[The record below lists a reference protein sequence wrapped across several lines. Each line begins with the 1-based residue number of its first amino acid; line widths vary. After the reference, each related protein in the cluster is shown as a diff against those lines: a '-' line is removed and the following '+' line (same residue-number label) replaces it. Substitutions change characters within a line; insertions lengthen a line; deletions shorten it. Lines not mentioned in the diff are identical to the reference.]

1 MRRRTFLQGTLA
13 TTAGTVV
20 AAEGSI
26 LYVRDVEPKWIDVHE
41 IPVYLTRLDPA
52 FNHYR
57 IAHITDLHTDDTF
70 MTAERLAQVVRV
82 LNSLKV
88 QLILIT
94 GDFVTRLIASSAATL
109 SQLQYLRAADGVF
122 ATLGNHDHWAGQQ
135 QVTAILQTNGIHV
148 LKDTLYTLNRGSRK
162 AVLHLVGMDDLWTD
176 EPTQS
181 AWAHEGRLERLL
193 RQVPAE
199 GAALLMV
206 HEPDFADVAA
216 ASGRIDLQF
225 SGHSHGG
232 QIRIPF
238 YGSVYL
244 PELARKY
251 QAGMYHIKAL
261 KHYTNRGLGM
271 IDPQVRL
278 NCRPEIAVF
287 ELLATEM

>member
-1 MRRRTFLQGTLA
+1 
-13 TTAGTVV
+13 
-20 AAEGSI
+20 
-26 LYVRDVEPKWIDVHE
+26 
-41 IPVYLTRLDPA
+41 
-52 FNHYR
+52 
-57 IAHITDLHTDDTF
+57 
-70 MTAERLAQVVRV
+70 MTAERLAQVVHV
-82 LNSLKV
+82 VNGLKA

-109 SQLQYLRAADGVF
+109 SQLQHLHASDGVF
-122 ATLGNHDHWAGQQ
+122 ATLGNHDHWAGQS
-135 QVTAILQTNGIHV
+135 QVTAMLQASGIQV
-148 LKDTLYTLNRGSRK
+148 LKDAIHTLNRGSRK

-193 RQVPAE
+193 RPLPAE

-238 YGSVYL
+238 YGSMYL

-261 KHYTNRGLGM
+261 QHYTNRGLGM

-287 ELLATEM
+287 ELLATRM

>member
-1 MRRRTFLQGTLA
+1 MRRRNFLRGTLA
-13 TTAGTVV
+13 TTAGTLV
-20 AAEGSI
+20 AAEGTN
-26 LYVRDVEPKWIDVHE
+26 LYVHNVEPRWLDVHE
-41 IPVYLTRLDPA
+41 IPVHLGRLDPA

-57 IAHITDLHTDDTF
+57 VAHITDLHTDDTF
-70 MTAERLAQVVRV
+70 MTSERLSQVVQV
-82 LNSLKV
+82 VNNVKA
-88 QLILIT
+88 QLVVIT
-94 GDFVTRLIASSAATL
+94 GDFVTHLIASSAATL
-109 SQLQYLRAADGVF
+109 SQLRHLHAPDGVF
-122 ATLGNHDHWAGQQ
+122 ATLGNHDHWAGPQ
-135 QVTAILQTNGIHV
+135 QVTELLQNNGIQV
-148 LKDTLYTLNRGSRK
+148 LKDEVHTLERGDHK
-162 AVLHLVGMDDLWTD
+162 AVLHLIGMDDLWTD

-181 AWAHEGRLERLL
+181 AWAHKDRLHGLL
-193 RQVPAE
+193 DQLPDN

-251 QAGMYHIKAL
+251 QAGMYQIQNL
-261 KHYTNRGLGM
+261 QHYTNRGLGM

-278 NCRPEIAVF
+278 NCRPEVAVF